1 MPGKRDL
8 RQSEAVGSF
17 EKQVSRAPMG
27 LDTPLAPTAFDGLF
41 EPDSR

>member
-17 EKQVSRAPMG
+17 EKQVSRAPRG
-27 LDTPLAPTAFDGLF
+27 LDTLRGAIAFDGRFAL
-41 EPDSR
+41 DSR